1 MEKAFDGCWGN
12 RSSPLMPKSASSAY
26 CRMESTKV
34 GKLHLILNSSHDK
47 KKDLGNQGK
56 NQLIPPIQFLE
67 PPTHSLKS
75 TKSTGVPKEG
85 RSLIQK
91 EGKIRLT
98 DCRMLGDMFAN
109 IHQLML
115 PCQSMSLLASPH
127 IFYLVMLNP
136 NATEMKERLS
146 FTLYHTLHNEFFAH
160 SSTKGK
166 KSFKAV
172 NNKK

>member
-1 MEKAFDGCWGN
+1 M
-12 RSSPLMPKSASSAY
+12 
-26 CRMESTKV
+26 
-34 GKLHLILNSSHDK
+34 
-47 KKDLGNQGK
+47 Q
-56 NQLIPPIQFLE
+56 
-67 PPTHSLKS
+67 SLKS
-75 TKSTGVPKEG
+75 TKPTTVPKEG
-85 RSLIQK
+85 RTLIQK

-172 NNKK
+172 KNNNSFNKYLCIRFEFWPQTTKNARYLFDQKKFTIIIF

>member
-1 MEKAFDGCWGN
+1 M
-12 RSSPLMPKSASSAY
+12 S
-26 CRMESTKV
+26 
-34 GKLHLILNSSHDK
+34 
-47 KKDLGNQGK
+47 
-56 NQLIPPIQFLE
+56 
-67 PPTHSLKS
+67 
-75 TKSTGVPKEG
+75 KEG
-85 RSLIQK
+85 RGIIQK

-160 SSTKGK
+160 SSTKGDTK
-166 KSFKAV
+166 RKTDLLWRINQFHEWLQRGIPVIYRFLGEYFSEKWNGSDFFLELMRLLAYLPITDFDGKLS
-172 NNKK
+172 